1 MSIQP
6 VTRVRGDAR
15 VRDSHLRRSSMHLD
29 QRPHSRF
36 DTASTTGRV
45 LRHGVDPL
53 AGALT
58 HGADQDRQLS
68 VKVSADHPEQ
78 PRIGTDAGGRETIVR
93 CRNVLVS
100 VLHMLLHTERVV
112 H

>member
-15 VRDSHLRRSSMHLD
+15 VRDGHLRRSSMHLD

-45 LRHGVDPL
+45 LRRGVDPL
-53 AGALT
+53 AGAL
-58 HGADQDRQLS
+58 A
-68 VKVSADHPEQ
+68 KVSAKHPEQ
-78 PRIGTDAGGRETIVR
+78 PRIGTDAGGRE
-93 CRNVLVS
+93 S
-100 VLHMLLHTERVV
+100 
-112 H
+112 